1 MSCGVG
7 HIHGLAPMLL
17 WLWRRPAAAVL
28 IWPLV
33 WELPYATGVPPQ
45 KKNNGAGTTDV
56 HMQKKKKSRSS
67 LVAQWAKDLVLS
79 LLWHRFDS
87 SWPQELTNA
96 TGVAKKISRHGH
108 YFLHKN

>member
-56 HMQKKKKSRSS
+56 HMQKKKKIQEFPGSS
-67 LVAQWAKDLVLS
+67 V
-79 LLWHRFDS
+79 
-87 SWPQELTNA
+87 
-96 TGVAKKISRHGH
+96 G
-108 YFLHKN
+108 